1 MFYTKNKSKT
11 THDAFADKFNH
22 KKTIRDDNTRFK
34 NINNKINSTVKV
46 DITGFNNNSE
56 EINSNTDNTKKSA
69 NVEIQKYFINDAYTN
84 INIPKIM
91 CKEIL
96 EPTYL
101 EADNFDFTIINKNIT
116 THMVMTF
123 DQPVHDSNVEIL
135 HRKGV
140 NVINNVYQELYRDKT
155 KPTGF
160 GDFIRGCYYLLQFC
174 NRNNFKP
181 KVFIRK
187 TAKDV

>member
-1 MFYTKNKSKT
+1 M
-11 THDAFADKFNH
+11 
-22 KKTIRDDNTRFK
+22 
-34 NINNKINSTVKV
+34 NS
-46 DITGFNNNSE
+46 I
-56 EINSNTDNTKKSA
+56 KKSA

-84 INIPKIM
+84 INIPQIM

-96 EPTYL
+96 VPTYL

-140 NVINNVYQELYRDKT
+140 NVINNVYK
-155 KPTGF
+155 
-160 GDFIRGCYYLLQFC
+160 
-174 NRNNFKP
+174 
-181 KVFIRK
+181 
-187 TAKDV
+187 